1 MINSK
6 DYITVIGG
14 TNVDIIGSPY
24 NILRMKDSN
33 PGQTTI
39 SLGGVGRNIGEN
51 LTHLGIEV
59 QLITAI
65 GKDIYGELIIEE
77 SQKIGLDIRE
87 SLILENENTSTY
99 LAILDKNGDMELA
112 LSSMDIIEKI
122 NIDFIKEKKEFIEK
136 SVLCILDTNIPIET
150 LEYMVKNFNVDFF
163 LDTVSTTKAEKV
175 KDILG
180 YFHTIKPNKLEAEI
194 LSGIKINNRED
205 LKTAASSFVN
215 SGVKRVF
222 ITLGEK
228 GVYYLDGKIEKYI
241 KAPDIKVLNATGAGD
256 AFMAAIAYAYINN
269 LDIENTI
276 KFAIGTS
283 ILTLENQ
290 YTINP
295 NLSVKNIKY
304 RMKELKLC

>member
-222 ITLGEK
+222 ITLGEN
-228 GVYYLDGKIEKYI
+228 GVYYFDGETERYI
-241 KAPDIKVLNATGAGD
+241 NSPDIEVANATGAGD
-256 AFMAAIAYAYINN
+256 AFIAALAYSYINN
-269 LDIENTI
+269 LDIENTM
-276 KFAIGTS
+276 KFAITTS

-295 NLSVKNIKY
+295 NLSVENINN
-304 RMKELKLC
+304 RMKELGLC